1 MSTLPNL
8 SFFGKKVLITAGPT
22 YEKIDPVRFIGN
34 YSSGKMGY
42 ALAEVLADMG
52 AEVHLISGP
61 VSITID
67 HPNVKLMKVESA
79 IQMYEACLI
88 QFPKMDIAI
97 MAAAVADYRPA
108 EYSEIKVKKKEN
120 EMVLNL
126 VKNPDILSTLGH
138 SKTEKQIVIGFA
150 LENHNEFENAQIKLN
165 NKKADAIVLNT
176 LNNNGAGFQ
185 HETNQIT
192 IILKNGAI
200 FEFPLKSKVEVAKD
214 IAECVLKML

>member
-42 ALAEVLADMG
+42 ALAEVMADMG
-52 AEVHLISGP
+52 AEVFLISGP
-61 VSITID
+61 VNITIN
-67 HPNVKLMKVESA
+67 HPSVKLTKVESA
-79 IQMYEACLI
+79 IQMYEHCLTH
-88 QFPKMDIAI
+88 FPNIDIAI
-97 MAAAVADYRPA
+97 MAAAVADYRPLN
-108 EYSEIKVKKKEN
+108 YSDVKVKKKEDK
-120 EMVLNL
+120 MVLEL

-138 SKTEKQIVIGFA
+138 SKTEGQLVIGFA
-150 LENHNEFENAQIKLN
+150 LENHNELENAKLKLN

-176 LNNNGAGFQ
+176 LNNEGAGFQ
-185 HETNQIT
+185 FETNQIT

-200 FEFPLKSKVEVAKD
+200 FEFPLKTKTEVAKD

>member
-42 ALAEVLADMG
+42 ALAEVFADMG
-52 AEVHLISGP
+52 AEVYLISGP
-61 VSITID
+61 VALKID
-67 HPNVKLMKVESA
+67 HPNVKLTMVESA
-79 IQMYEACLI
+79 NQMFEACL
-88 QFPKMDIAI
+88 QHFDKMDIAI

-108 EYSEIKVKKKEN
+108 EFSEVKIKKN
-120 EMVLNL
+120 EEHLTLHL
-126 VKNPDILSTLGH
+126 VKNPDIISSLGH
-138 SKTEKQIVIGFA
+138 SKKNHQIVIGFA
-150 LENHNEFENAQIKLN
+150 LETNNELDNAKLKLN

-176 LNNNGAGFQ
+176 LNTIGAGFQ
-185 HETNQIT
+185 FESNQIT

-200 FEFPLKSKVEVAKD
+200 FEFPLKSKTEVAKD

>member
-8 SFFGKKVLITAGPT
+8 SFFGKRVLITAGPT

-42 ALAEVLADMG
+42 AIAEVLADMG
-52 AEVHLISGP
+52 AEVYLISGP
-61 VSITID
+61 VNIKID
-67 HPNVKLMKVESA
+67 HPNVKVSMVESA
-79 IQMYEACLI
+79 NQMFDACLHY
-88 QFPKMDIAI
+88 FDKMDIAI

-108 EYSEIKVKKKEN
+108 EFSEVKIKKKE
-120 EMVLNL
+120 EELILRL

-138 SKTEKQIVIGFA
+138 SKKNNQIVIGFA
-150 LENHNEFENAQIKLN
+150 LENNNELENAKIKLN
-165 NKKADAIVLNT
+165 NKNADAIVLNT
-176 LNNNGAGFQ
+176 LNNAGAGFQ
-185 HETNQIT
+185 FETNQIT

-200 FEFPLKSKVEVAKD
+200 FEFPLKSKTEVAKD

>member
-22 YEKIDPVRFIGN
+22 YEKIDPVRYIGN

-52 AEVHLISGP
+52 ADITLVSGP
-61 VSITID
+61 VHISTN
-67 HPNVKLMKVESA
+67 HPNIKIIFIESA
-79 IQMYEACLI
+79 IQMYDACM
-88 QFPKMDIAI
+88 QVFPQMNIAI

-108 EYSEIKVKKKEN
+108 EYSANKIKKKDESLTL
-120 EMVLNL
+120 EL
-126 VKNPDILSTLGH
+126 VKNPDILASLGDI
-138 SKTEKQIVIGFA
+138 KNAGQIVVGFA
-150 LENHNEFENAQIKLN
+150 LENNNELENAKIKLH

-200 FEFPLKSKVEVAKD
+200 FEFPLKTKVEVAKD